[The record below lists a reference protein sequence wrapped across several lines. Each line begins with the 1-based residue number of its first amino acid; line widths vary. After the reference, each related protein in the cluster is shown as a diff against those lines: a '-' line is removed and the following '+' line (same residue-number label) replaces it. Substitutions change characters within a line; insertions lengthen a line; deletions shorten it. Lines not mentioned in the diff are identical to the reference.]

1 MPVHQRRLKEITFDV
16 GGVNFECQVS
26 SWTLTNNTQEGETQY
41 TYCPDGSFVEDTDP
55 QWVLDLRFYSDW
67 RSDGISDYLWNHAG
81 ETVSFVLDHHP
92 DIAGEHVRWT
102 GNVKIRQ
109 PSVGGDVRTTE
120 VTQVTLS
127 VVGEPTY
134 ERVV

>member
-1 MPVHQRRLKEITFDV
+1 MPVHQRRLKEVTFNVD
-16 GGVNFECQVS
+16 GVEFQCQLS

-67 RSDGISDYLWNHAG
+67 RSAGISDFLWANAG
-81 ETVSFVLDHHP
+81 ETVAFILDHHP

-102 GNVKIRQ
+102 GNVKLRQ